1 VGVGQVLRLAGVVPD
16 VVEFPGTVGAAD
28 VLVMVGA
35 DRPQRAIVLPNVLG
49 KIADARF
56 EGVHRWL
63 GSQVLGDDPV
73 AGFGFRVGMERP
85 PLGLFAELG
94 GVDPDFVEE
103 CRAEVGERDEVLD
116 GVAAGERPAV
126 DDERDVEQ
134 RVVQAVLVVH
144 QAVVADVL
152 AVVAGDDE
160 DRILPLAVGF
170 EHVSEFADPVVE
182 VGDFGAVEP
191 PEDLEVAVGHLDR
204 ARNVSPRVLWDG
216 HRLVVADARREELF
230 GDLFGRA
237 VFEVGFEVVDEQ
249 EERTRVGAV
258 SEPVLDPLVGPS
270 GSVVVLA
277 AEELSVDGICDV
289 GDGVSGEEP
298 AGECFE
304 FVPALLGPCNLPEVD
319 VGLDVLPG
327 SKPNSSLRSAEIS
340 PVVIRFNFGASRR
353 LPRPGLRPRRDLN
366 LYYY

>member
-1 VGVGQVLRLAGVVPD
+1 
-16 VVEFPGTVGAAD
+16 
-28 VLVMVGA
+28 
-35 DRPQRAIVLPNVLG
+35 
-49 KIADARF
+49 
-56 EGVHRWL
+56 
-63 GSQVLGDDPV
+63 
-73 AGFGFRVGMERP
+73 
-85 PLGLFAELG
+85 
-94 GVDPDFVEE
+94 
-103 CRAEVGERDEVLD
+103 
-116 GVAAGERPAV
+116 
-126 DDERDVEQ
+126 
-134 RVVQAVLVVH
+134 
-144 QAVVADVL
+144 
-152 AVVAGDDE
+152 
-160 DRILPLAVGF
+160 VGF

-304 FVPALLGPCNLPEVD
+304 FVCAPFRCILNLRD
-319 VGLDVLPG
+319 
-327 SKPNSSLRSAEIS
+327 
-340 PVVIRFNFGASRR
+340 
-353 LPRPGLRPRRDLN
+353 GLRQHQYHGPPVLFLCRRAVQAAVLSACVSHVQ
-366 LYYY
+366 LQ